1 MINGELKLVG
11 WCRDLISLICA
22 HLELFRATQAKIE
35 DQQSGL
41 LTFEQRDAELRLI
54 LNIENKLHPALF
66 SAEAEH
72 KVVYYFEY
80 RI

>member
-11 WCRDLISLICA
+11 WYRDLINIICG
-22 HLELFRATQAKIE
+22 HLELFRATHAKIE
-35 DQQSGL
+35 NQQSGL
-41 LTFEQRDAELRLI
+41 LTFEQRDVELRLI
-54 LNIENKLHPALF
+54 LNTENKLHPALF

-72 KVVYYFEY
+72 KVVYYVEY